1 MYLAGFRERSEMVF
15 VVVETV
21 APYRVECYTL
31 PPDIRDEG
39 QRLFERDL
47 ETYRRCMETGTW
59 PNYTNAG
66 VVEL

>member
-1 MYLAGFRERSEMVF
+1 
-15 VVVETV
+15 VVETI